1 MSTHALAIA
10 ATTASGSR
18 YVREIPAISAIQ
30 SSCVFNGTDK
40 KKGARMA
47 SKFGVECLPEGTPLR
62 KSPIHLASSL
72 GWREDTTN
80 LAVYQ

>member
-1 MSTHALAIA
+1 
-10 ATTASGSR
+10 
-18 YVREIPAISAIQ
+18 
-30 SSCVFNGTDK
+30 
-40 KKGARMA
+40 MA